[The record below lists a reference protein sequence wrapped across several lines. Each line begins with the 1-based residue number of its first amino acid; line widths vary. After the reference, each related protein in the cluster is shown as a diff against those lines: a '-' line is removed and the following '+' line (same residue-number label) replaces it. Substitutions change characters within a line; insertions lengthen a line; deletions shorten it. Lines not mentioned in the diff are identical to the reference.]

1 MFTTHRTIVMTG
13 CIASLS
19 CLISLSLPASAD
31 LTVTS
36 EVRVLRPADPSQN
49 QIGETR
55 PDVTYT
61 STVYYQGDRARVE
74 RDDGTVTLY
83 DLKAGRVYLLT
94 TADKTYTSL
103 LLSDFLKRD
112 PYDVSSDLSRAA
124 NRPADVRV
132 DMKKDAVIEPKEVAG
147 QQAQVYDLTGNIT
160 ASAAPP
166 PGGYAGDGGG
176 RGGSGG
182 GGGGRGGRRGGGG
195 GGFPGGGGGGGAPGG
210 GGDGSSRS
218 SAGPTPV
225 RLAQFDGEVWLSAP
239 NVLKSKTKIS
249 WVPLL
254 QADLPSGRLVQ
265 PLAAK
270 IAKSNGFPLGS
281 KVTLTG
287 KNMQSTAGVTVL
299 ATVKTLSEAPVDEAL
314 FKIPTDYQRL
324 GGP

>member
-1 MFTTHRTIVMTG
+1 MFTTHRTIVMAG
-13 CIASLS
+13 CMASLS
-19 CLISLSLPASAD
+19 SLISLSLPASAD

-83 DLKAGRVYLLT
+83 DLKAGRVYVLT

-103 LLSDFLKRD
+103 LLNDFLKRD
-112 PYDVSSDLSRAA
+112 PYAPASELSRAA

-160 ASAAPP
+160 ASAEPP

-182 GGGGRGGRRGGGG
+182 GGGGGRGGRRGGGGG
-195 GGFPGGGGGGGAPGG
+195 GGFPGGGGSGG
-210 GGDGSSRS
+210 GSSRS
-218 SAGPTPV
+218 STGPAAV

-239 NVLKSKTKIS
+239 NILKSKTIIS

-265 PLAAK
+265 PLASK
-270 IAKSNGFPLGS
+270 IAKSNSFPLGS
-281 KVTLTG
+281 KVTLSG
-287 KNMQSTAGVTVL
+287 NNLQHSAQVTVL
-299 ATVKTLSEAPVDEAL
+299 ATVKTMSEAPVDETL
-314 FKIPTDYQRL
+314 FKIPADYQRL